1 MILNIIGIF
10 DNANAKSNGTSSMRF
25 KFPLSEIGKWSQLLL
40 LINREVKAKVIVD
53 VEGTEGAENV
63 KDNAETSIK
72 LGTIVFKSLSIDK
85 DGEAK
90 FTVEGNSD
98 TMDLSMIYAMLEREI
113 KLVIKAPDSVTP
125 PAEE

>member
-1 MILNIIGIF
+1 MTINIIGIF

-53 VEGTEGAENV
+53 VESTEGAENL
-63 KDNAETSIK
+63 KDNSETSIK
-72 LGTIVFKSLSIDK
+72 LGAIVFKSLSVDK

-98 TMDLSMIYAMLEREI
+98 TMDLSMIYAMLDKEI
-113 KLVIKAPDSVTP
+113 KLVIKAPDTAQ
-125 PAEE
+125 AE